1 MKIYRHIRGK
11 SDTDFFQDK
20 VYLDNIHY
28 NVKSYKTPID
38 NLGNND
44 LDNSIINPQKN
55 KKRFVKRYSVDY
67 IPNVKLTNIEVD
79 FNKFLIQVLLFKKHF
94 DYRVIQTFITSQ
106 KEYLDIII
114 KIMRELIKKFK
125 QNYDNGDSLNVEK
138 DDTELIQKIDKFDN
152 VLETMIETKPE
163 DYYREIKNMILN
175 EFEKSRYE
183 IAKFLDNYKGKKTNK
198 LKDPFV
204 LNLRM
209 DSGNP
214 DCECLKNEEITQ
226 FIVSV
231 SQICLFVL
239 SNISFKL
246 DYYSLTMNCLF
257 QKIKAYIGAFIDS
270 SRKENI
276 IIQKFKGNQM
286 KILHFIDHFY
296 SLSKTFANI
305 LYTDNERLNLNIFS
319 SSGKYILNN
328 FIEIVSKCNHLSI
341 ASNEKIEKR
350 KAMLNSTLF
359 DKNRREIFQY
369 KPYLQTFNIHNTKMN
384 LELEKQFLF
393 YFNTKLVVWKNV
405 TLKVESKKLY
415 EICRICEQQVS
426 MNEFILHVN
435 YCKEQKM
442 FYKQMR
448 VVKTH
453 LMKYISTLEFF
464 RDTMNFHKYN
474 ANNLLIFS
482 PKSPLMKFFN
492 KSSGNSFQN
501 SSNLNTSNFL
511 LENRRSKSNQAI
523 DNSKNNNFSFL
534 NNLIRIYQYEC
545 ELPFDNYER
554 KPKEISHLISMI
566 YFTLFLFT
574 ENHKYNFSKELNEI
588 LGGIFETL
596 TRKLNAIQSILTVM
610 ESKAKSNVYSLNS
623 ATMLTKSHSRDTY
636 IKFIESRSNSTQ
648 FSSFSYLHRSN
659 TKVAQRN
666 SFYSKLI
673 DVESISSH
681 DKSDFSTTLKSY
693 KNILSVNNT
702 LTNFFKNRRDTWN
715 GTNDRGPFGNFFFK
729 KSTTE
734 GFKKKNKNRKK
745 TSVPIVKKLKL
756 IQNEETIIDNSDF
769 IEDELSEKKRLNVI
783 PTMTFSGP
791 PKNNINE
798 MNNKNNHKSNCN
810 NKIISTNNVN
820 NININ
825 NTYSFKKFNT
835 ITPIKNNNSKTNNN
849 FNIINN
855 NINNNINK
863 NPNSN
868 LNKNSNLKSY
878 LTINNNNYQ
887 SAKKK

>member
-44 LDNSIINPQKN
+44 LDNPIINPQKN

-125 QNYDNGDSLNVEK
+125 QNYYNGDSLNVEK

-214 DCECLKNEEITQ
+214 DCECLNNEEITQ

-328 FIEIVSKCNHLSI
+328 FI
-341 ASNEKIEKR
+341 
-350 KAMLNSTLF
+350 
-359 DKNRREIFQY
+359 
-369 KPYLQTFNIHNTKMN
+369 
-384 LELEKQFLF
+384 
-393 YFNTKLVVWKNV
+393 
-405 TLKVESKKLY
+405 
-415 EICRICEQQVS
+415 
-426 MNEFILHVN
+426 
-435 YCKEQKM
+435 
-442 FYKQMR
+442 
-448 VVKTH
+448 
-453 LMKYISTLEFF
+453 
-464 RDTMNFHKYN
+464 
-474 ANNLLIFS
+474 
-482 PKSPLMKFFN
+482 
-492 KSSGNSFQN
+492 
-501 SSNLNTSNFL
+501 
-511 LENRRSKSNQAI
+511 
-523 DNSKNNNFSFL
+523 
-534 NNLIRIYQYEC
+534 
-545 ELPFDNYER
+545 
-554 KPKEISHLISMI
+554 
-566 YFTLFLFT
+566 
-574 ENHKYNFSKELNEI
+574 
-588 LGGIFETL
+588 
-596 TRKLNAIQSILTVM
+596 
-610 ESKAKSNVYSLNS
+610 
-623 ATMLTKSHSRDTY
+623 
-636 IKFIESRSNSTQ
+636 
-648 FSSFSYLHRSN
+648 
-659 TKVAQRN
+659 
-666 SFYSKLI
+666 
-673 DVESISSH
+673 
-681 DKSDFSTTLKSY
+681 
-693 KNILSVNNT
+693 
-702 LTNFFKNRRDTWN
+702 
-715 GTNDRGPFGNFFFK
+715 
-729 KSTTE
+729 
-734 GFKKKNKNRKK
+734 
-745 TSVPIVKKLKL
+745 
-756 IQNEETIIDNSDF
+756 
-769 IEDELSEKKRLNVI
+769 
-783 PTMTFSGP
+783 
-791 PKNNINE
+791 
-798 MNNKNNHKSNCN
+798 
-810 NKIISTNNVN
+810 
-820 NININ
+820 
-825 NTYSFKKFNT
+825 
-835 ITPIKNNNSKTNNN
+835 
-849 FNIINN
+849 
-855 NINNNINK
+855 
-863 NPNSN
+863 
-868 LNKNSNLKSY
+868 
-878 LTINNNNYQ
+878 
-887 SAKKK
+887 

>member
-501 SSNLNTSNFL
+501 SSNLNKSNFL

-769 IEDELSEKKRLNVI
+769 IEDELSEKK
-783 PTMTFSGP
+783 
-791 PKNNINE
+791 
-798 MNNKNNHKSNCN
+798 
-810 NKIISTNNVN
+810 KIKC
-820 NININ
+820 
-825 NTYSFKKFNT
+825 YSYND
-835 ITPIKNNNSKTNNN
+835 
-849 FNIINN
+849 
-855 NINNNINK
+855 
-863 NPNSN
+863 
-868 LNKNSNLKSY
+868 L
-878 LTINNNNYQ
+878 
-887 SAKKK
+887 